1 MNELLGRRIKELR
14 SAKNFT
20 QEQMATQIGVS
31 RQKYARLESGINSIT
46 LDLLSKIAKILDVTV
61 ADITKV
67 LDETPEVAYRV
78 GDGDSSSEKIF
89 DMIDFFYANKHLYT
103 KLQHKQ
109 MK

>member
-46 LDLLSKIAKILDVTV
+46 LDLLSKIAK
-61 ADITKV
+61 
-67 LDETPEVAYRV
+67 TPAKLPRFSRFYR
-78 GDGDSSSEKIF
+78 
-89 DMIDFFYANKHLYT
+89 
-103 KLQHKQ
+103 QRC
-109 MK
+109 

>member
-61 ADITKV
+61 ADITKAFFV
-67 LDETPEVAYRV
+67 GKGYLGDKPIMYRKT
-78 GDGDSSSEKIF
+78 S
-89 DMIDFFYANKHLYT
+89 
-103 KLQHKQ
+103 
-109 MK
+109 